1 MTKPRSKRAP
11 TKRVRVPNV
20 ARVAKRHGHLVV
32 RHGGKEYVLVPLEEI
47 ERLEDEQDARDA
59 KRISARIKRGLERT
73 RPYEEV
79 RRELGLP

>member
-1 MTKPRSKRAP
+1 M
-11 TKRVRVPNV
+11 
-20 ARVAKRHGHLVV
+20 
-32 RHGGKEYVLVPLEEI
+32 LVPLEEI